1 MQVRQWSKKRKEWVY
16 KEPCPNTKVH
26 EKGILGHCTY
36 LQVSLSVPHQ
46 PTRGIPLHR
55 IIYAWFNDTI
65 PAYNENNEKMEVCHK
80 GRFEDPTK
88 DSHILNLYLDTAKNN
103 RAARKGARNQHD
115 TPRLEAYGLDALI
128 TWRKK
133 DGK

>member
-1 MQVRQWSKKRKEWVY
+1 MQVRQWSKKRKEWVD
-16 KEPCPNTKVH
+16 KKPCANKTLHP
-26 EKGILGHCTY
+26 KGIICVSSY
-36 LQVSLSVPHQ
+36 NQISLSVPHQ
-46 PTRGIPLHR
+46 PTKGVPLHR
-55 IIYAWFNDTI
+55 IIYAWFNDVI
-65 PAYNENNEKMEVCHK
+65 PAYNENNEKMEICHK
-80 GRFEDPTK
+80 GRYEDPVK

-133 DGK
+133 NGK